1 MILSG
6 CATQAVEQIQH
17 PFLAA
22 KHRTIRIER
31 CIDRSGFK
39 GERDLAEEATRAL
52 TDKIMA
58 TNRFEAASDPSL
70 VVTCDI
76 EGFAEGSAFQ
86 RWLLP
91 GWGASEAKV
100 AVVVWEKPDD
110 KVLATFRSHS
120 SVSSGGLYTIG
131 ADQYILTVAIDD
143 VVNQLQAWAKGGKA
157 KEDQP

>member
-1 MILSG
+1 M
-6 CATQAVEQIQH
+6 
-17 PFLAA
+17 
-22 KHRTIRIER
+22 
-31 CIDRSGFK
+31 
-39 GERDLAEEATRAL
+39 AEEATRAL